1 MTLSSVIPW
10 AALLHILVGM
20 WMHTHLDTPDIGQ
33 TVGAGDEYSTL
44 LGGGAAA
51 SSGENSTS
59 LASILAAGA
68 GITNILEIA
77 ANASAAAAAATSATY
92 PPIYDAGGLPKT
104 STRPTLRSD
113 EPSPRVCI
121 SIHPEG

>member
-1 MTLSSVIPW
+1 MTLSYVIPW

-33 TVGAGDEYSTL
+33 TVGAGGEYSTL

-51 SSGENSTS
+51 GTSGDNSTS

-68 GITNILEIA
+68 GITNILV
-77 ANASAAAAAATSATY
+77 
-92 PPIYDAGGLPKT
+92 GRCRL
-104 STRPTLRSD
+104 TLFN
-113 EPSPRVCI
+113 PR
-121 SIHPEG
+121 